1 MSKASVCRS
10 FIQSPSAT
18 LALACVAE
26 LQEQSSILRK
36 RTRISS
42 LEPLSGVISTY
53 LKNTTASLE
62 MLCRVLDKQHGLKV
76 HRSTLHRFIRARPI
90 LSAQRPL
97 VPTQSDSS
105 EPQADDHA

>member
-10 FIQSPSAT
+10 FIESPSAT
-18 LALACVAE
+18 QASACVAE

-36 RTRISS
+36 QTRISS

-53 LKNTTASLE
+53 LKHTSASLE

-90 LSAQRPL
+90 LYAQRPWA
-97 VPTQSDSS
+97 PTQSNST
-105 EPQADDHA
+105 ERLADDHA